1 MAKAP
6 SSTLSADAPRAAGTG
21 AAAPLTGAALVAA
34 GALLAVSNFMVV
46 LDTTI
51 ANVSIPSI
59 AGALAV
65 SPTQGTWV
73 ITSYSVAEAITVPLT
88 GWLAQRFGT
97 VRVFSFAMA
106 GFALFSFLCGF
117 APTLPV
123 LVTLRVLQGICGG
136 PMIPLSQSLLMRVFP
151 PAKQSLALGLWS
163 MTTVIAPVIGPIIG
177 GTISDNYHWSWIFF
191 INVPVAAVCSFFA
204 WRVMRSR
211 ETPIVKRPID
221 YIGLGLLIVFV
232 GALQIMLDKGKEL
245 DWFGS
250 TTIVLLALVAAVG
263 FVTFLIWELTAEDP
277 IVNLRIF
284 RHRGFAVA
292 TTTLALAYGAF
303 FASLILIP
311 LWLQTSMGYTATWA
325 GMASAGMVLALV
337 MSPIV
342 AQLLTRI
349 DPRALT
355 SFGIL
360 WFGAVAFWRSGFTTS
375 ADFWHIIAPTVA
387 LGFGVPFFFVP
398 TTRIALGAVLPSEVS
413 SAAGLS
419 NFMRTTAAAFAASI
433 STTYWDNSAT
443 RARDNIAGLLNGV
456 EDRITDLTAQGLS
469 SAQALGSI
477 DNMVQTQSVMLATDR
492 VFLITSFI
500 FVIAAGFIWLAP
512 KPKFA
517 APAGAAH

>member
-1 MAKAP
+1 
-6 SSTLSADAPRAAGTG
+6 
-21 AAAPLTGAALVAA
+21 
-34 GALLAVSNFMVV
+34 MVV

-51 ANVSIPSI
+51 ANVSVPSI

-97 VRVFSFAMA
+97 VRVFSLAMA

-123 LVTLRVLQGICGG
+123 LVALRVMQGTCGG
-136 PMIPLSQSLLMRVFP
+136 PMIPLSQSLLLRVFP
-151 PAKQSLALGLWS
+151 ASKQPMALGLWA
-163 MTTVIAPVIGPIIG
+163 MTTVIAPVVGPILG

-211 ETPIVKRPID
+211 ETPVTKRPID
-221 YIGLGLLIVFV
+221 YIGLVLLIVFV
-232 GALQIMLDKGKEL
+232 GALQIMFDKGKEL

-250 TTIVLLALVAAVG
+250 TTIIILAIVAAIG

-284 RHRGFAVA
+284 RHRGFTVAV
-292 TTTLALAYGAF
+292 TTLALTYGAF
-303 FASLILIP
+303 FASLVLVP
-311 LWLQTSMGYTATWA
+311 LWLQTSMGYTATWS
-325 GMASAGMVLALV
+325 GLASAGGVLAIV

-342 AQLLTRI
+342 AQLVTRV

-355 SFGIL
+355 SGGIL
-360 WFGAVAFWRSGFTTS
+360 WFAIVSYWRSTFATNI
-375 ADFWHIIAPTVA
+375 DFWHIIAPTVA
-387 LGFGVPFFFVP
+387 LGIGIPFFFVP
-398 TTRIALGAVLPSEVS
+398 TTRIALGAVLPSEVA

-419 NFMRTTAAAFAASI
+419 NFVRTTAAAFAASL
-433 STTYWDNSAT
+433 STTYWENSST
-443 RARDNIAGLLNGV
+443 SARDNLAGLLNGV
-456 EDRITDLTAQGLS
+456 QERISDLAAIGLS
-469 SAQALGSI
+469 ADQALQQI
-477 DNMVQTQSVMLATDR
+477 DNLVQMQSVMLATNR
-492 VFLITSFI
+492 VFLIASFM
-500 FVIAAGFIWLAP
+500 FAVASAFIWLAP
-512 KPKFA
+512 RPKFA

>member
-1 MAKAP
+1 M
-6 SSTLSADAPRAAGTG
+6 ADARAP
-21 AAAPLTGAALVAA
+21 APLTGGALFAA
-34 GALLAVSNFMVV
+34 GALLAVANFMVV

-51 ANVSIPSI
+51 ANVSVPSI

-97 VRVFSFAMA
+97 VRVFCLAMA
-106 GFALFSFLCGF
+106 GFAFFSFACGF
-117 APTLPV
+117 APSLAV
-123 LVTLRVLQGICGG
+123 LVAFRVAQGVCGG
-136 PMIPLSQSLLMRVFP
+136 PMIPLSQSLLLRVFP
-151 PAKQSLALGLWS
+151 PQKASMALGLWA

-191 INVPVAAVCSFFA
+191 INVPVAGTCAFFA

-211 ETPIVKRPID
+211 ETPVTKRPID
-221 YIGLGLLIVFV
+221 FVGLALLIGWV

-250 TTIVLLALVAAVG
+250 PLIVGLAIVAAIG
-263 FVTFLIWELTAEDP
+263 FVAFLIWELTAEDP

-292 TTTLALAYGAF
+292 TTTLALAFGAF

-325 GMASAGMVLALV
+325 GYASAGGVLAIV

-342 AQLLTRI
+342 AQLANKV

-355 SFGIL
+355 SFGIF
-360 WFGAVAFWRSGFTTS
+360 WFAGITFWRSGFATNV
-375 ADFWHIIAPTVA
+375 DFWHIFAPAVA

-398 TTRIALGAVLPSEVS
+398 TTRIALGAVLPEEVA

-419 NFMRTTAAAFAASI
+419 NFMRTTAAAFAASL
-433 STTYWDNSAT
+433 STTYWDDST
-443 RARDNIAGLLNGV
+443 TSARDNLAGLLNGV
-456 EDRITDLTAQGLS
+456 QDRVDDLVSQGLT
-469 SAQALGSI
+469 SAQALRQI
-477 DNMVQTQSVMLATDR
+477 DNLVQMQSVMLATDR
-492 VFLITSFI
+492 VFFLTGIIFI
-500 FVIAAGFIWLAP
+500 VAGFFIWLAP
-512 KPKFA
+512 RPRPIASA
-517 APAGAAH
+517 AAAH